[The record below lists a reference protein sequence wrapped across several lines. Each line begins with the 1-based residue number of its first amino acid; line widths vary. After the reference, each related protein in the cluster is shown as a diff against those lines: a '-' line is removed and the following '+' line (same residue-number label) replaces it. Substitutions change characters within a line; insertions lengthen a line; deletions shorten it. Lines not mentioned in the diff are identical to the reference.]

1 VDGCEL
7 SMQWT
12 GNRALCGEGCVR
24 PRYGRSEKGRSEI
37 GYIIGVVIL
46 ESPLMTQYLID
57 QASDPID
64 KLVHQ
69 VEAIATATVVY
80 HELKFG

>member
-1 VDGCEL
+1 
-7 SMQWT
+7 
-12 GNRALCGEGCVR
+12 
-24 PRYGRSEKGRSEI
+24 
-37 GYIIGVVIL
+37 
-46 ESPLMTQYLID
+46 MTQYLID